1 MGRCNDQLTFT
12 HLRFCAGDLM
22 SKNVEIPEL
31 GLFGL
36 IRFGWRQL
44 TSMRTAL
51 ILLMMMGLAAIP
63 GSVIPQRTSN
73 PIGVRDFFAKHP
85 GTAPFYDRLS
95 LFDVYGSPWFSA
107 IYILLFISL
116 IGCVLPRAVEH
127 FHAMRALPPATPKN
141 LSRLE
146 HFTSF
151 AGDGQALIAA
161 EKWFKENRFRV
172 RKEEGSISAEKGYLR
187 ETGNLLFH
195 LSLIFILIGIS
206 FGSLFGLQGEA
217 IVNTG
222 ERFVNVP
229 TSYDSL
235 TLGKLTKD
243 SDLGQFTIT
252 VDKFV
257 AKYDPKTNM
266 PQDYAAYV
274 TTTEGGA
281 SKKQVVKVNSP
292 LTFGSTRVYLQANG
306 YSPIVTVR
314 DSQGVVAFQGPVTFL
329 PQDGNLRSIGAIKV
343 PDANPAVGFVA
354 SFLPT
359 FERTKT
365 AGGISIYPE
374 LLNPRLLFSVWSGD
388 LGLDSGVP
396 QSVYRID
403 TTKMKNLGL
412 GSVGIGETF
421 AYPGGTITL
430 EGVTPWIN
438 LQIVDDRGKGLT
450 LFGAILAILG
460 LISSLYG
467 RRRRIWIK
475 VTGSR
480 VEVAALAKNNAPG
493 LEAEVARLVEGVK

>member
-1 MGRCNDQLTFT
+1 
-12 HLRFCAGDLM
+12 M
-22 SKNVEIPEL
+22 SNNVEIPEL
-31 GLFGL
+31 GFIGL
-36 IRFGWRQL
+36 ARFAWRQL

-63 GSVIPQRTSN
+63 GSIIPQRTSN
-73 PIGVRDFFAKHP
+73 PIAVRDFFDKHP

-127 FHAMRALPPATPKN
+127 FHAMRALPPLTPKN
-141 LSRLE
+141 LSRME
-146 HFTSF
+146 HYTTLS
-151 AGDGQALIAA
+151 GGEEALASA
-161 EKWFKENRFRV
+161 RKWFKKNRFRV
-172 RKEEGSISAEKGYLR
+172 REEDGSLSAEKGYLR

-195 LSLIFILIGIS
+195 LSLIFILVGVS

-229 TSYDSL
+229 TSYDTL
-235 TLGKLTKD
+235 TLGKLTKE

-252 VDKFV
+252 VNKFV

-266 PQDYAAYV
+266 PQDYTAYV
-274 TTTEGGA
+274 TTTDGGV
-281 SKKQVVKVNSP
+281 SKKQVVKVNYP

-314 DSQGVVAFQGPVTFL
+314 DSQGTIAFQGPVTFL

-343 PDANPAVGFVA
+343 PDATPSVGFVA

-365 AGGISIYPE
+365 MGGVSIYPE

-396 QSVYRID
+396 QSVYRIN
-403 TTKMKNLGL
+403 TKKMKNLGL
-412 GSVGIGETF
+412 GSVGVGETF
-421 AYPGGTITL
+421 AYQGGTITL

-438 LQIVDDRGKGLT
+438 LQIVDDRGKGFT
-450 LFGAILAILG
+450 LFGGILAILG

-467 RRRRIWIK
+467 RRRRIWVK
-475 VTGSR
+475 VTGSQ

-493 LEAEVARLVEGVK
+493 LEAEVSRLVESVK

>member
-1 MGRCNDQLTFT
+1 
-12 HLRFCAGDLM
+12 M
-22 SKNVEIPEL
+22 SNEVEIPEL
-31 GLFGL
+31 GFFGL
-36 IRFGWRQL
+36 LRFAWRQL

-51 ILLMMMGLAAIP
+51 ILLMMLGIASVP
-63 GSVIPQRTSN
+63 GSIIPQRISN
-73 PIGVRDFFAKHP
+73 PIAVRDFFEKHP
-85 GTAPFYDRLS
+85 GTSAIYDKLS

-127 FHAMRALPPATPKN
+127 FHAMRAQPPATPRN
-141 LSRLE
+141 LNRME
-146 HFTSF
+146 HHSLF
-151 AGDGQALIAA
+151 AANGDALKVA
-161 EKWFKENRFRV
+161 ESWFKKNRFRM
-172 RKEEGSISAEKGYLR
+172 RITADSISAEKGYLR

-195 LSLIFILIGIS
+195 LSLILILVGVS
-206 FGSLFGLQGEA
+206 FGSLFGMQGEA

-229 TSYDSL
+229 TSYDTL

-243 SDLGQFTIT
+243 SDLSPFTIT
-252 VDKFV
+252 VDKFI

-266 PQDYAAYV
+266 PQDYTTYV
-274 TTTEGGA
+274 TTTNKGVT
-281 SKKQVVKVNSP
+281 KKQVIKVNSP

-314 DSQGVVAFQGPVTFL
+314 DSLGNVSFQGPVTFL

-343 PDANPAVGFVA
+343 PDADPSVGFVA

-365 AGGISIYPE
+365 MGGVSIYPE
-374 LLNPRLLFSVWSGD
+374 LLNPRLLFSIWSGD

-403 TTKMKNLGL
+403 TKKMKNLGL
-412 GSVGIGETF
+412 GSVGVGETF
-421 AYPGGTITL
+421 KYPGGTITL
-430 EGVTPWIN
+430 EGVEPWVN
-438 LQIVDDRGKGLT
+438 LQFVDDRGKGFALA
-450 LFGAILAILG
+450 GGVAAILG
-460 LISSLYG
+460 LLTSLYG
-467 RRRRIWIK
+467 RRRRIW
-475 VTGSR
+475 VRVNGSQ

-493 LEAEVARLVEGVK
+493 LESEVANLVESIK

>member
-1 MGRCNDQLTFT
+1 
-12 HLRFCAGDLM
+12 M
-22 SKNVEIPEL
+22 SNNVELPEL
-31 GLFGL
+31 GFIGL
-36 IRFGWRQL
+36 ARYAWRQL

-63 GSVIPQRTSN
+63 GSLIPQRTSN
-73 PIGVRDFFAKHP
+73 PIAVRDFFEKHP
-85 GTAPFYDRLS
+85 GTAPIYDRLS

-127 FHAMRALPPATPKN
+127 FHAMRALPPLTPKN
-141 LSRLE
+141 LSRME
-146 HFTSF
+146 HYTSF
-151 AGDGQALIAA
+151 AGGEGALELAQS
-161 EKWFKENRFRV
+161 WFKKNRFRV
-172 RKEEGSISAEKGYLR
+172 RREEGSISAEKGYLR

-195 LSLIFILIGIS
+195 LSLIFILIGVS

-217 IVNTG
+217 IVNSG

-229 TSYDSL
+229 TSYDTL

-243 SDLGQFTIT
+243 SDLAQFTIT

-266 PQDYAAYV
+266 PQDYTAYV
-274 TTTEGGA
+274 TTTLDGVT
-281 SKKQVVKVNSP
+281 KKEIIKVNSP

-314 DSQGVVAFQGPVTFL
+314 DSQGTVAFQGPVTFL

-343 PDANPAVGFVA
+343 PDATPSVGFVS

-359 FERTKT
+359 YQRTKT
-365 AGGISIYPE
+365 MGGVSIYPE

-388 LGLDSGVP
+388 LALDSGIP
-396 QSVYRID
+396 QSVYRINTD
-403 TTKMKNLGL
+403 GMKNLGL
-412 GSVGIGETF
+412 GSVGIGDTF
-421 AYPGGTITL
+421 KYPGGTITL

-438 LQIVDDRGKGLT
+438 LQIVDDRGKGFA
-450 LFGAILAILG
+450 LFGGIFAILG

-475 VTGSR
+475 VTGSQ

-493 LEAEVARLVEGVK
+493 LEEEVSRLVESVK